1 MIRILGISKSFG
13 KKIILDN
20 IHIEIK
26 SGEIFGLVGANG
38 AGKTTLLSILATI
51 ERPDKGHIFINEC
64 NLLKEIKKARE
75 FIGYVPQDIALWQ
88 QLTVEENLLF
98 WNRFAGGNKKKT
110 DLIELARRLGLE
122 DKWKSKVNLLSGGTK
137 RKLNM
142 AVALLHDPEILLMDE
157 PTVGIDIQSKLE
169 INRLMKALAKQ
180 GKTIIYTTHDSNEI
194 LLLCDRIGVLKDG
207 RFSFVGTM
215 AEALKVLKL
224 DGKFP
229 ISEEEALYWLLNG

>member
-1 MIRILGISKSFG
+1 
-13 KKIILDN
+13 
-20 IHIEIK
+20 
-26 SGEIFGLVGANG
+26 
-38 AGKTTLLSILATI
+38 
-51 ERPDKGHIFINEC
+51 
-64 NLLKEIKKARE
+64 
-75 FIGYVPQDIALWQ
+75 
-88 QLTVEENLLF
+88 
-98 WNRFAGGNKKKT
+98 
-110 DLIELARRLGLE
+110 
-122 DKWKSKVNLLSGGTK
+122 
-137 RKLNM
+137 M

-215 AEALKVLKL
+215 AEALNVLKL

-229 ISEEEALYWLLNG
+229 ISEEEALYLLLNG

>member
-1 MIRILGISKSFG
+1 MIKILGISKSFG
-13 KKIILDN
+13 KNIILDN
-20 IHIEIK
+20 IHIGITN
-26 SGEIFGLVGANG
+26 GEIFGLVGANG

-64 NLLKEIKKARE
+64 NLLKETKKARE

-110 DLIELARRLGLE
+110 DLKELARRLGLE
-122 DKWKSKVNLLSGGTK
+122 GKWKSKVNLLSGGMK
-137 RKLNM
+137 RKLNI

-169 INRLMKALAKQ
+169 INRLMKALAQQ

-194 LLLCDRIGVLKDG
+194 LLLCDRIGVLKNG

-215 AEALKVLKL
+215 AEALNVLKL
-224 DGKFP
+224 GGKFP
-229 ISEEEALYWLLNG
+229 INEEEALYLLLNG